1 MLTVSGGDALTPETV
16 ELDTMDTMEATEAAG
31 ETEALETMETMEALE
46 TMETM
51 EEISNEEN
59 IRLLTDIESS
69 LSETIATLLEENN
82 ELLTKLNEYEEVR
95 QTAEAY
101 TIWDKPLEEYTVS
114 EGLSLID
121 TFILLGIIVFSI
133 IGGIITCNL

>member
-1 MLTVSGGDALTPETV
+1 METNNLLTVSGGDALTPETV
-16 ELDTMDTMEATEAAG
+16 ELDTMETMEATEIVG
-31 ETEALETMETMEALE
+31 ETEALE

-82 ELLTKLNEYEEVR
+82 ELLTKLNEYEEAR

-133 IGGIITCNL
+133 IGGIITCNP

>member
-1 MLTVSGGDALTPETV
+1 METNNLLTVSGGDALTPETV

-82 ELLTKLNEYEEVR
+82 E
-95 QTAEAY
+95 
-101 TIWDKPLEEYTVS
+101 
-114 EGLSLID
+114 
-121 TFILLGIIVFSI
+121 IIVLDIDPVGEKTSLSFTNFFFVTPTQELVTPSSA
-133 IGGIITCNL
+133 TYV